1 MTSSMEARG
10 LAVSVRSWRRA
21 ARRPASERRLCARPG
36 GRRTSEDCAR
46 GQAAGV
52 LRSVSAARRP
62 VRGACGQTGRRAKTA
77 RRAQERR
84 HARKDGAHGGS
95 GEGKPGARRRVP
107 AEDPARLEGEG
118 QTRPALRVGNKTC
131 RPDRHEPGSERAGE
145 RVERDPAPMAIAWE
159 HAGARSGLARGFG
172 PLFGAFRCVG
182 GEAQRAVARAPEWD
196 DSERRVEDTHTQ
208 GVWTGPPPGAT

>member
-1 MTSSMEARG
+1 MASSMEARG
-10 LAVSVRSWRRA
+10 LAVGVRSWRRA

-62 VRGACGQTGRRAKTA
+62 VRRACGQTGRRAKTA
-77 RRAQERR
+77 RRAQECR

-95 GEGKPGARRRVP
+95 VEGKPGLREESRPKTRPDWRAKGRQ
-107 AEDPARLEGEG
+107 DPRFAWATRPVG
-118 QTRPALRVGNKTC
+118 QTGTSQAQ
-131 RPDRHEPGSERAGE
+131 EEQAM
-145 RVERDPAPMAIAWE
+145 RVERDPAPLAVALG
-159 HAGARSGLARGFG
+159 HAGARSGPARGFD
-172 PLFGAFRCVG
+172 PLSGAYGCTG
-182 GEAQRAVARAPEWD
+182 GEARRAGARAPEWD